1 MSRKGF
7 IIVAAIFGA
16 AFLLLA
22 LATRGYRKLEEM
34 RRSAEPGPTGALPPP
49 IGIDGSM
56 ESVPGAFSLSEWH
69 SVKTPSRRRSD
80 PR

>member
-22 LATRGYRKLEEM
+22 LATRGYRKLEAM
-34 RRSAEPGPTGALPPP
+34 RRSAEPEPTGALTSP
-49 IGIDGSM
+49 IGIDGPM
-56 ESVPGAFSLSEWH
+56 ESVPVAFSLSEWQ
-69 SVKTPSRRRSD
+69 SATPD

>member
-7 IIVAAIFGA
+7 IIVAAIFVA

-34 RRSAEPGPTGALPPP
+34 RRSAEPIGHGAN
-49 IGIDGSM
+49 
-56 ESVPGAFSLSEWH
+56 A
-69 SVKTPSRRRSD
+69 
-80 PR
+80 